1 MNFHKSFQTIDTQ
14 VVGEAF
20 RIIVQSPIM
29 LMHEDI
35 LEADHRLN
43 TQFEDTKQLLLNEPR
58 GHRGMNGCL
67 VLPSAI
73 ASYRLLFF
81 QHAASTNFKYEAL
94 VATMTALIEQGTIE
108 ISKNNTYSIETVKGV
123 YEAYVKLSEKRDAVL
138 SVHLILKPAHL
149 EGEQV
154 IIENERRYMVVEKP
168 QQFKAIVLEEL
179 AEISTWGL
187 LESEKYSMADGVIMY
202 ELLDGSVRS
211 VTFERDGYILRS
223 PGVDSTLALIA
234 VLGEEA
240 VKKNDSIFGSSIEI
254 IQKHETGYEIALT
267 GYITG
272 IHQFVVDREDPLQH
286 GFVIV

>member
-43 TQFEDTKQLLLNEPR
+43 THFEDTKQLLLNEPR

-108 ISKNNTYSIETVKGV
+108 LSKNNIYSIETVKGV

-138 SVHLILKPAHL
+138 SVHLKLKPAHL
-149 EGEQV
+149 KGEQV
-154 IIENERRYMVVEKP
+154 IIENERRYIVVEKP

-187 LESEKYSMADGVIMY
+187 LESEKYSTADGVIMY

-234 VLGEEA
+234 VLGDEA

-254 IQKHETGYEIALT
+254 IQKHEAGYEIALT
-267 GYITG
+267 GYIIG

-286 GFVIV
+286 GFIIV

>member
-35 LEADHRLN
+35 LEADHQLN
-43 TQFEDTKQLLLNEPR
+43 TQFEDTKQQLLNEPR

-108 ISKNNTYSIETVKGV
+108 LSKNNTYSIETIKGV
-123 YEAYVKLSEKRDAVL
+123 YEAHVKLSEKRDAVL
-138 SVHLILKPAHL
+138 SVHLIVKPAHL
-149 EGEQV
+149 EGEQ
-154 IIENERRYMVVEKP
+154 IIIDNERRYMVVEKP
-168 QQFKAIVLEEL
+168 RQIKAIVLEEL

-187 LESEKYSMADGVIMY
+187 LEREKYSMADGVIMY
-202 ELLDGSVRS
+202 EQLYGSVRS

-240 VKKNDSIFGSSIEI
+240 VKKNDSIFGSSIGI
-254 IQKHETGYEIALT
+254 IQKHEAGYEIALT

-272 IHQFVVDREDPLQH
+272 IHQFVVDREDPLQR
-286 GFVIV
+286 GFIIV

>member
-35 LEADHRLN
+35 LEADHQLN
-43 TQFEDTKQLLLNEPR
+43 TQFEDTKQQLLNEPR

-81 QHAASTNFKYEAL
+81 QHAASTSFKHEAL
-94 VATMTALIEQGTIE
+94 VATLTALIEQGTVE
-108 ISKNNTYSIETVKGV
+108 LSKNNTYSIETVKGV
-123 YEAYVKLSEKRDAVL
+123 YEANAKLSEKRDAVL
-138 SVHLILKPAHL
+138 SVHLILKPAYL

-154 IIENERRYMVVEKP
+154 IIDNERRYMVVEKP
-168 QQFKAIVLEEL
+168 RQIKAIVLEEL

-187 LESEKYSMADGVIMY
+187 LESEKYSTADGIIMY
-202 ELLDGSVRS
+202 EQLDGSVRS

-240 VKKNDSIFGSSIEI
+240 VKKNDSIFDSNIEI
-254 IQKHETGYEIALT
+254 IQKHEAGYEIALT

-286 GFVIV
+286 GFIIV

>member
-35 LEADHRLN
+35 LEADHQLN
-43 TQFEDTKQLLLNEPR
+43 TQFEDTKQQLLNEPR

-108 ISKNNTYSIETVKGV
+108 LSKNNTYSIETVKGL
-123 YEAYVKLSEKRDAVL
+123 YEAQVKLSEKRDAVL
-138 SVHLILKPAHL
+138 SVHLIVKPAHL

-154 IIENERRYMVVEKP
+154 IIDNERRYMVVEKP
-168 QQFKAIVLEEL
+168 RQIKAIVLEEL

-187 LESEKYSMADGVIMY
+187 LEREKYSTADGVIMC
-202 ELLDGSVRS
+202 EQLDGCVRS

-254 IQKHETGYEIALT
+254 IQKHEAGYEIALT

-272 IHQFVVDREDPLQH
+272 IHQFVVDREDPLQR
-286 GFVIV
+286 GFIIV

>member
-35 LEADHRLN
+35 LEADHQLN
-43 TQFEDTKQLLLNEPR
+43 THFEVTKQQLLNEPR

-108 ISKNNTYSIETVKGV
+108 LSKNNTYSIETVKGV
-123 YEAYVKLSEKRDAVL
+123 YEAYIKLSEKRDAVL
-138 SVHLILKPAHL
+138 SVHLIVKPAHF

-154 IIENERRYMVVEKP
+154 IIDNERRYMVVEKP
-168 QQFKAIVLEEL
+168 RQIKAIVLEEL

-187 LESEKYSMADGVIMY
+187 LEREKYSMTDGVIMY
-202 ELLDGSVRS
+202 EQLDGYVRS

-234 VLGEEA
+234 VLGEDA
-240 VKKNDSIFGSSIEI
+240 VKKNDSLFGSSIEI
-254 IQKHETGYEIALT
+254 IQKHEAGYEIALT

-272 IHQFVVDREDPLQH
+272 IHQFVVDREDPLQR
-286 GFVIV
+286 GFIIV